1 MARKL
6 TRSLAMLVLVA
17 GPGCTSVQAAGPY
30 VRDISLDSD
39 GRVSSFERC
48 TLVLHYTGDVL
59 QVEGEDCLVVRP
71 GRAPPVQPGPV
82 PASPAKP
89 SS

>member
-1 MARKL
+1 MKTKLARSMAMVA
-6 TRSLAMLVLVA
+6 LAV
-17 GPGCTSVQAAGPY
+17 GGGCTSVQAAGPY

-48 TLVLHYTGDVL
+48 NLVLHYTGDVL

-71 GRAPPVQPGPV
+71 GKPPPVPSAPV
-82 PASPAKP
+82 PVKDPR
-89 SS
+89 